1 MQSRQQI
8 SGIQTFPAIM
18 ILLAVVIVSIVLS
31 VTDAQDE
38 LAGKQANY
46 CEMRGIYEQSGGN
59 YGWPVL
65 PGYEEC
71 DLNDN

>member
-18 ILLAVVIVSIVLS
+18 ILIAVIVVALVLS

-46 CEMRGIYEQSGGN
+46 CEMRQIHIESGGE
-59 YGWPVL
+59 YGWPRMD
-65 PGYEEC
+65 GYGEC
-71 DLNDN
+71 K

>member
-18 ILLAVVIVSIVLS
+18 ILIAVIVVALVLS

-46 CEMRGIYEQSGGN
+46 CEMRSIYENSGGE
-59 YGWPVL
+59 YGWPKL
-65 PGYEEC
+65 DGYGEC
-71 DLNDN
+71 K

>member
-18 ILLAVVIVSIVLS
+18 ILIAVIVVALVLS

-38 LAGKQANY
+38 LAGKQTNY
-46 CEMRGIYEQSGGN
+46 CEMRSIYEQSGGE
-59 YGWPVL
+59 YGWPKL
-65 PGYEEC
+65 DGYGEC
-71 DLNDN
+71 K

>member
-1 MQSRQQI
+1 MKSTQNI
-8 SGIQTFPAIM
+8 STIQTFPAIM
-18 ILLAVVIVSIVLS
+18 ILIAVVTVSMVLS

-46 CEMRGIYEQSGGN
+46 CEMRQIHTDSGGL

-65 PGYEEC
+65 PGYGEC
-71 DLNDN
+71 K

>member
-1 MQSRQQI
+1 MKSTQNISTIQI
-8 SGIQTFPAIM
+8 FPAIM
-18 ILLAVVIVSIVLS
+18 ILIAVVTVSMVLS

-46 CEMRGIYEQSGGN
+46 CEMRQIHTDSGGE

-65 PGYEEC
+65 PGYGEC
-71 DLNDN
+71 K

>member
-1 MQSRQQI
+1 MQSRQRI

-18 ILLAVVIVSIVLS
+18 ILIAVIVVALVLS

-46 CEMRGIYEQSGGN
+46 CEMRQIHTDSGGL
-59 YGWPVL
+59 YGWPSL
-65 PGYEEC
+65 PGYGEC
-71 DLNDN
+71 ELNDN